1 MSHLSPNA
9 ETVTHWVRYV
19 LAVCCAI
26 VLVGSQAA
34 QAQHAMGAVL
44 DDAAYEEEPLA
55 APLTRGSY
63 RGMPASV
70 SLRRFTPTPG
80 DQGQQGSCV
89 GWATAYAARTMSE
102 ALMEEI
108 DSRYRIDDTRFSPAY
123 VYNQIKDGSCMA
135 GSLIRDAMQVIE
147 RQGVARLDDYPY
159 DDGTCSRPITASDRQ
174 NAAPFKIDD
183 YKRLYGYDAQS
194 KHVAVKRSLAEGHP
208 VVFGMMTP
216 RSFSDA
222 GVRWR
227 PEPGDYSAG
236 NLGGHAMTVIG
247 YDDSRYG
254 GAFEVI
260 NSWGTD
266 WGDGGYTWIT
276 YDDFD
281 HFVKL
286 GYQIV
291 LHPPTPP
298 AQVDL
303 AGELTFH
310 HVSGRTMEAERA
322 GGHYRLR
329 DPWPSGTRFRVEV
342 ANTHAA
348 YVYALGGD
356 LTHRYVPLFPYEDT
370 MSSHVGANAAL
381 SMPGP
386 TERFFTRM
394 DDTEG
399 TDFYV
404 VLYAREPLDVDR
416 IARSM
421 TNGQGSTMERLH
433 AALGRDR
440 VADDDIALRDD
451 RIAFEAKSRDR
462 VVVPLVVEIEH
473 VAVREQVEQDAPQ
486 IALTAPRRSVL
497 QTVADGEEV
506 IPVRDGTVTLEGVA
520 QDESAIQRV
529 TVSPATSVRYSSQG
543 GFRAVVSAPAA
554 GSQSVTVTATDVHG
568 NTSTTT
574 YRLRRMR

>member
-1 MSHLSPNA
+1 MRCRRF
-9 ETVTHWVRYV
+9 VR
-19 LAVCCAI
+19 AICCAI
-26 VLVGSQAA
+26 LVVSLGVPQAA
-34 QAQHAMGAVL
+34 QAQHAMGAVI
-44 DDAAYEEEPLA
+44 DEVAYEEEPLA

-70 SLRRFTPTPG
+70 SLKRFTPTPG

-89 GWATAYAARTMSE
+89 GWATAYAARTVSE
-102 ALMEEI
+102 AQMEEI
-108 DSRYRIDDTRFSPAY
+108 DKRYRIDDTRFSPAY
-123 VYNQIKDGSCMA
+123 IYNQIKAGSCNA
-135 GSLIRDAMQVIE
+135 GSVIRDAMQVLE
-147 RQGVARLDDYPY
+147 SQGVAQLDDYPY

-174 NAAPFKIDD
+174 NAAPFKIDE
-183 YKRLYGYDAQS
+183 YKRLYGYDSRS

-208 VVFGMMTP
+208 VVFGMRTP

-222 GVRWR
+222 GGRWR
-227 PEPGDYSAG
+227 PEPGDYSAE

-266 WGDGGYTWIT
+266 WGDGGFTWIT

-303 AGELTFH
+303 AGELTFY
-310 HVSGRTMEAERA
+310 HVSGRRMEAERSD
-322 GGHYRLR
+322 GHYRLR

-370 MSSHVGANAAL
+370 MSPHVGADAAL

-386 TERFFTRM
+386 TEDFFTRM

-404 VLYAREPLDVDR
+404 VLYAREPLEVDR

-421 TNGQGSTMERLH
+421 TNGRGTTMERLH

-440 VADDDIALRDD
+440 VTQDDIALRDD
-451 RIAFEAKSRDR
+451 RIAFEAKSRDK
-462 VVVPLVVEIEH
+462 VVVPLIVEIEH
-473 VAVREQVEQDAPQ
+473 VAAREQTDRDAPQ

-497 QTVADGEEV
+497 QTVADGEKV
-506 IPVRDGTVTLEGVA
+506 IPVRDDTVTLEGVA
-520 QDESAIQRV
+520 QDESEIDRITA
-529 TVSPATSVRYSSQG
+529 SPATSVRHSSQG
-543 GFRAVVSAPAA
+543 GFRAVVAVPAT
-554 GSQSVTVTATDVHG
+554 GFRSVAVTATDVHG
-568 NTSTTT
+568 NTSTST
-574 YRLRRMR
+574 YRLRRVR